1 MSDPFMNALT
11 FFRMVIRFGS
21 LRIGR
26 LFRIT
31 SQRDPPVRLT
41 RQSNYAIRTL
51 VYCAVNDPELSR
63 VAEVA
68 RAYGISELFLFK
80 LIKPLVENGLL
91 QTVRGRHGGIKLGR
105 PAAEI
110 TLLETIRLTEENFA
124 LAECFE
130 EGADCPLI
138 GECDLNGALREALGA
153 FFDVLA
159 GYTIA
164 DLAQR
169 KRTIRERLGMTA
181 TEAVNANSAGEI
193 VGDLL
198 LSQ

>member
-1 MSDPFMNALT
+1 M
-11 FFRMVIRFGS
+11 
-21 LRIGR
+21 
-26 LFRIT
+26 
-31 SQRDPPVRLT
+31 RLT

-51 VYCAVNDPELSR
+51 VYCAVNEPGLSR

-91 QTVRGRHGGIKLGR
+91 QTVRGRHGGIKLGK
-105 PAAEI
+105 PAEEI
-110 TLLETIRLTEENFA
+110 SLLETVRLTEENFA

-153 FFDVLA
+153 FFEVLA
-159 GYTIA
+159 GYSIA
-164 DLAQR
+164 DLAAK
-169 KRTIRERLGMTA
+169 KRSIRERLGLTT
-181 TEAVNANSAGEI
+181 TEAVNANAEGDIVNEI
-193 VGDLL
+193 AAA
-198 LSQ
+198 